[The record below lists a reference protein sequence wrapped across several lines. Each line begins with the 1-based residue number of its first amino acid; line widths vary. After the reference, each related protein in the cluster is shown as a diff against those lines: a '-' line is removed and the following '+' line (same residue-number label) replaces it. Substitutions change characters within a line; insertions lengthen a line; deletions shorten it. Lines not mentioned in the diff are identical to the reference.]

1 MKPFPSIP
9 SSFPACFLGRS
20 DSAFRHS
27 RLDRES
33 NCRQT
38 RDLTSS
44 PLPALLRIIVITSR
58 EIHSA
63 QEHCLEAFAV
73 ASAVSNAVNF
83 SSLAREMVIESI
95 LLPLAVANEFHG
107 KCFLCVSDYF
117 GVERQGETYILQ
129 GVGVCCCQF

>member
-1 MKPFPSIP
+1 MNPFPSFP
-9 SSFPACFLGRS
+9 SSFPACFHGRS
-20 DSAFRHS
+20 DSAIRHS

-44 PLPALLRIIVITSR
+44 PLPALLRIAVITSR

-63 QEHCLEAFAV
+63 REHYLEALAV
-73 ASAVSNAVNF
+73 ASAVANEAIF
-83 SSLAREMVIESI
+83 SHSPREMVIEGV

-107 KCFLCVSDYF
+107 KYFHCVSD
-117 GVERQGETYILQ
+117 EI
-129 GVGVCCCQF
+129 CA